1 MLIGTIQQVSMV
13 WRGTARH
20 WHWFNITVTLNHK
33 DPERDRILDGM
44 IIFFGIMCV

>member
-1 MLIGTIQQVSMV
+1 MLIGTIQQASMV

-20 WHWFNITVTLNHK
+20 WHWFNIMVTLNHK